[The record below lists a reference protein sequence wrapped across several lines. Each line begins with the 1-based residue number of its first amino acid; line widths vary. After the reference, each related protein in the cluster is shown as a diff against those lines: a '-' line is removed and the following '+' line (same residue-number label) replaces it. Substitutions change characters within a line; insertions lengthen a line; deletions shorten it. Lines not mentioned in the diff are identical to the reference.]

1 VNAFGKII
9 VAVVSVFAK
18 PTPENGLEEPF
29 VTSKVNLFS
38 TATVGH
44 VAAYRAAAQWAGRVA
59 LMEADR
65 FGLIGRDVFVDYD
78 TETFGTLEDITIGT
92 EEYMIS
98 AADEDTEGGDSA

>member
-1 VNAFGKII
+1 MNAFGKII
-9 VAVVSVFAK
+9 VAVVSIFAK
-18 PTPENGLEEPF
+18 PTPENGLQEPF
-29 VTSKVNLFS
+29 VASKVNLFS

-44 VAAYRAAAQWAGRVA
+44 TAALRASAQWATRVA

-98 AADEDTEGGDSA
+98 AAEEDTEGGDSA